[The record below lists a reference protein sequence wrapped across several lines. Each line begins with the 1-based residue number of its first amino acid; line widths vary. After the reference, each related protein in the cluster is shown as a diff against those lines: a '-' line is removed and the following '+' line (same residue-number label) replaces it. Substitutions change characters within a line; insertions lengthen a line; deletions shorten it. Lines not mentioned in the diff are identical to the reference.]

1 MEYTWKKKDLVKTTK
16 DLRHKTKPEI
26 YIPKDTIVQI
36 IGIEQERGYHVTT
49 VANKIEIDGITSND
63 AFQELTE
70 FEKELILE
78 YGIERANELIRNRHI
93 EVKTPQNLNYIEFN
107 DLHVNSHCPECD
119 GIYKWKSDYFMRDNE
134 KPRKIRDSYGHYL
147 TCGCEGRWIPTK
159 PNISIMV
166 NGMMDVTDLFDLSRS
181 IADPLCTDEHW
192 LIHIKEPDK
201 TNGRRSWWGVHYL
214 KEYLEDSQELKA
226 DNKIEEVYILYND
239 FIRLKK
245 NAGGIY
251 ALRIDKN
258 RSRERYGGD
267 GLGMSIY
274 RIQMNSSPNF
284 WRKHLALLISES
296 ALCITR
302 NGDIW
307 KKILPSSALGKQLK
321 DKAETLLTYRNEIL
335 AHAGPN
341 IYKKIGVDDFLNRR
355 YVPQTD
361 KGLLDNLLEES
372 GKLYAVGLQEIN
384 DKFDLEIEPEI
395 YVEYD
400 DIEESIKPIGEG
412 ILVAPA
418 DLLEML
424 RIVEKSIVVTNL
436 KAEDAVNMLSPEER
450 ARLKGILS

>member
-16 DLRHKTKPEI
+16 DLRLETKPEI

-36 IGIEQERGYHVTT
+36 IGIEQERGYRVTT
-49 VANKIEIDGITSND
+49 AANRIEIDGIMSNE

-70 FEKELILE
+70 SEKELILE
-78 YGIERANELIRNRHI
+78 YGVEYASELIRNRHI
-93 EVKTPQNLNYIEFN
+93 EIKTRQNLNYIEFN
-107 DLHVNSHCPECD
+107 DRHVNSHCPECD
-119 GIYKWKSDYFMRDNE
+119 SIYKWRSDYFMRENE
-134 KPRKIRDSYGHYL
+134 KPQRIRDSYGYYL
-147 TCGCEGRWIPTK
+147 ICQCEGRWIPTK
-159 PNISIMV
+159 PNVSIVV
-166 NGMMDVTDLFDLSRS
+166 NNMMDGAAFIDPSRS
-181 IADPLCTDEHW
+181 IVDPLCAEAQW
-192 LIHIKEPDK
+192 LIHMKKPNN

-214 KEYLEDSQELKA
+214 KEYLEDNQKLKA
-226 DNKIEEVYILYND
+226 ENKIEEVYILYND

-267 GLGMSIY
+267 GLGMSTY
-274 RIQMNSSPNF
+274 QIQMNSSPNF
-284 WRKHLALLISES
+284 WNKYLALLVSES

-321 DKAETLLTYRNEIL
+321 DKAETLLTYRNKIL
-335 AHAGPN
+335 VHTEK
-341 IYKKIGVDDFLNRR
+341 YKKIGVDDFLSKR
-355 YVPQTD
+355 YIPQTD
-361 KGLLDNLLEES
+361 KELLSDLLEES
-372 GKLYAVGLQEIN
+372 GKLYAAGLQEIT
-384 DKFDLEIEPEI
+384 DKFDLEIEPDI
-395 YVEYD
+395 YVECD
-400 DIEESIKPIGEG
+400 DIEESIKPVKEG
-412 ILVAPA
+412 ILIAPA

-424 RIVEKSIVVTNL
+424 RIVEKSIMITNL